1 MRKRLIISSLGVLA
15 ALLLALIPLSS
26 ASAHEVRHVG
36 NYTFIVGFLNEPA
49 YANSQNAI
57 SLTLCNGKTCEIAG
71 GGDSGPV
78 SNPLNDADK
87 SLKAEVST
95 GGSSPLALTLTPVD
109 GAPGKYTADFIPTK
123 TGDYTFHF
131 TGTLNGQKI
140 DEKFTSGPNTFSQVE
155 HIASYP
161 ASQATTS
168 QQGNSNLSSL
178 QAQIQDA
185 KNTGLLVGSIGT
197 LIGLVGLGTA
207 VVALRRRPA
216 SNVAPDETQ
225 RG

>member
-1 MRKRLIISSLGVLA
+1 MRKRLIISSVGVLA

-57 SLTLCNGKTCEIAG
+57 SLTLCNGKTCQIAG
-71 GGDSGPV
+71 GGDDGPV

-95 GGSSPLALTLTPVD
+95 GGSAPLALTLQPVD
-109 GAPGKYTADFIPTK
+109 GSPGKYTADFIPTK

-140 DEKFTSGPNTFSQVE
+140 DEKFTSGPNTFSEVD
-155 HIASYP
+155 HLTTYP
-161 ASQATTS
+161 ASQAQATTT
-168 QQGNSNLSSL
+168 QQGNSDL

-185 KNTGLLVGSIGT
+185 KNTGVLVGSLGA
-197 LIGLVGLGTA
+197 LIGLIGLGTA
-207 VVALRRRPA
+207 VIALRRRPT
-216 SNVAPDETQ
+216 SNATSDESL

>member
-49 YANSQNAI
+49 YANTQNAI
-57 SLTLCNGKTCEIAG
+57 SLTLCNGKTCQIAG
-71 GGDSGPV
+71 GGDDGPV

-95 GGSSPLALTLTPVD
+95 GGSAPLALTLTPVD

-140 DEKFTSGPNTFSQVE
+140 DEKFTSGPNTFSEVE

-161 ASQATTS
+161 ASQDTTS
-168 QQGNSNLSSL
+168 QQGNNDL
-178 QAQIQDA
+178 QAQIQGA
-185 KNTGLLVGSIGT
+185 KNTGVLVGSLGA
-197 LIGLVGLGTA
+197 LIGIIGLGTA

-216 SNVAPDETQ
+216 ANTGSDESL

>member
-1 MRKRLIISSLGVLA
+1 MRKRLIIGSLGVLA
-15 ALLLALIPLSS
+15 ALLMALIPLSS
-26 ASAHEVRHVG
+26 ASAHEMRHVG

-49 YANSQNAI
+49 YTGSQNAI
-57 SLTLCNGKTCEIAG
+57 SLTVCNGKTCEIAG
-71 GGDSGPV
+71 GGDDGPV
-78 SNPLNDADK
+78 SNPVNDVDK

-95 GGSSPLALTLTPVD
+95 GGSAPLALSLQPVD
-109 GAPGKYTADFIPTK
+109 GAPGKYTADFIPTQ

-140 DEKFTSGPNTFSQVE
+140 DEKFTSGPNTFSEVAQ
-155 HIASYP
+155 ISSYP
-161 ASQATTS
+161 ASKGTTT
-168 QQGNSNLSSL
+168 QGRNDISSL

-185 KNTGLLVGSIGT
+185 KNTGILVGSIGT
-197 LIGLVGLGTA
+197 LVGLIGLGTA

-216 SNVAPDETQ
+216 SGTQSDESL

>member
-1 MRKRLIISSLGVLA
+1 MRKRLIISSVGVLA

-57 SLTLCNGKTCEIAG
+57 SLTVCNGKTCEIAG

-78 SNPLNDADK
+78 SNPFNDADK
-87 SLKAEVST
+87 SLKAEVSI
-95 GGSSPLALTLTPVD
+95 GGSSPLALTLQPVD

-131 TGTLNGQKI
+131 TGTLNGQNI
-140 DEKFTSGPNTFSQVE
+140 DEKFTGGPNTFSEVAQ
-155 HIASYP
+155 ITAYP
-161 ASQATTS
+161 ASQATTTS
-168 QQGNSNLSSL
+168 QQSNSNL

-185 KNTGLLVGSIGT
+185 KNTGVLVGSLGA
-197 LIGLVGLGTA
+197 LIGLIGLGTA
-207 VVALRRRPA
+207 VVALRRRPTT
-216 SNVAPDETQ
+216 SGTAPDESQ